1 MGGYSHR
8 YWVCPY
14 FSKDERLKISCEAG
28 IVRFPDRKAITRYAD
43 DYCCHMPGWES
54 CSMAAML
61 NRHYDEQPIMPVSS
75 GKVYFSGG
83 GREIRSNLPQ

>member
-14 FSKDERLKISCEAG
+14 FGKDERLKISCEAG

-61 NRHYDEQPIMPVSS
+61 NRHYDEQPIMPANP